1 MKELILL
8 ALDEI
13 PTRQL
18 LSRALRALNYE
29 ISLATDKDGLEK
41 IMRESNPS
49 LVLLSA
55 HFQDESTLPLI
66 ENLLT
71 AYPTLPIVFLAE
83 THSEEQIQAALSSG
97 VSAYLF
103 PPVKT
108 DQIVDAIESSLK
120 RANKMG
126 DWLRRKINKSTTSLE
141 KRLNE
146 LEILL
151 QVSREITSSL
161 ELDNVLQ
168 KVVSTAVDLTHAEE
182 GSLLLLDEKTNELYM
197 RAGHNFESGFADS
210 FRVPL
215 ESSLAGQVISSGAPV
230 TYNKGESHKI
240 KTAYLIQALIY
251 VPLKIR
257 GRIIGVLGVDNRL
270 PTTSFSD
277 RDTLLL
283 SLLAENAAIA
293 IENARLYE
301 EANNEGQ
308 KFKAVI
314 ANMDDALL
322 MLDKESRIQIM
333 NRSMEKALDLQ
344 EKEGIGKKTEQVIPP
359 GDLLELIK
367 KSSSQISYQYEIRLE
382 NEHIYNAQSTPIP
395 NVGTAITMQDISYL
409 KEINRMKDD
418 FVHTVSHDLR
428 SPLTAVLGYTELLER
443 VGELN
448 ALQKDFVQRIHD
460 SVGNITNLIDELLD
474 LGRIE
479 AGFDTERKL
488 IKLDEIVGYTI
499 QNFESLYK
507 QKNQTLEVE
516 LAPNLPPLY
525 GNPLRLR
532 QMCDNLVA
540 NAIKY
545 TDPGKKVS
553 IKLFSEANELILT
566 IADQGPGIPIT
577 DQAHIFEKFYRASNI
592 IGKET
597 GSGLGLAIVKT
608 IVENHHGR
616 IWVKSKVDEGS
627 TFVVVLPA
635 IKQKEFP
642 KGV

>member
-1 MKELILL
+1 MKETILL

-29 ISLATDKDGLEK
+29 TALASDEYGLEK
-41 IMRESNPS
+41 MMHESTPS

-55 HFQDESTLPLI
+55 HFEGKSTLPVI
-66 ENLLT
+66 EKLLSE
-71 AYPTLPIVFLAE
+71 YPSLPIVFLAE
-83 THSEEQIQAALSSG
+83 PHSEKQIQAALSSG
-97 VSAYLF
+97 ISAYLA

-120 RANKMG
+120 RAKKMG

-141 KRLNE
+141 KRLSE

-168 KVVSTAVDLTHAEE
+168 NVVSTAVELTHAEE

-210 FRVPL
+210 FRMPL
-215 ESSLAGQVISSGAPV
+215 ENSLAGQVIRSGNPI
-230 TYNKGESHKI
+230 TYNKDETHKI
-240 KTAYLIQALIY
+240 QTAYLIQALIY

-301 EANNEGQ
+301 EANAERL

-322 MLDKESRIQIM
+322 MLDQESCIQIM

-344 EKEGIGKKTEQVIPP
+344 EKAVAGQQAEQVIPP

-382 NEHIYNAQSTPIP
+382 NEHIYNAQSTYIP
-395 NVGTAITMQDISYL
+395 NIGTAITMQDISYL

-428 SPLTAVLGYTELLER
+428 SPLTAVVGYTDLLER

-448 ALQKDFVQRIHD
+448 PLQKDFLQRIHD

-479 AGFDTERKL
+479 SGFDTEREL
-488 IKLDEIVGYTI
+488 IKLDQIIGYTV
-499 QNFESLYK
+499 QNFESIYK
-507 QKNQTLEVE
+507 QKDQTLEVE
-516 LAPNLPPLY
+516 LAPNLPPLH

-545 TDPGKKVS
+545 TNPDKKVC
-553 IKLFSEANELILT
+553 IKLFSKANELILT
-566 IADQGPGIPIT
+566 ISDQGPGIPIE

-616 IWVKSKVDEGS
+616 IWVESKVDEGS

-635 IKQKEFP
+635 IMQKETP
-642 KGV
+642 